1 MKYPYPGVLTF
12 QHSNRTFRRH
22 LSTEELAKEVQANIE
37 EKWVSEAEWETVVI
51 HSFTLV
57 HKGEQ
62 QYRGIL
68 EASQNGETVTLGV
81 DVTYDGESFMWK
93 ITN

>member
-1 MKYPYPGVLTF
+1 MLVLVF
-12 QHSNRTFRRH
+12 GLIIQSGCSGQ

-37 EKWVSEAEWETVVI
+37 EKWASEAEWETVVI
-51 HSFTLV
+51 DSFTLV

-81 DVTYDGESFMWK
+81 DVTYDGESFMWE